1 MRKTLK
7 IPGIDQCPVD
17 DIVSI
22 EGKGNYTTI
31 FLKNGETILMAKT
44 LKKFESQLRLGT
56 FLRIHKS
63 YLVNKVNVIGHD
75 LEDTKTVKTILQHSL
90 PVSRRKLDLVRGQLA
105 KFFFHKKR
113 ASIFIE
119 ALFCILCGLVSLRS
133 H

>member
-7 IPGIDQCPVD
+7 IPGLEQCPVD

-31 FLKNGETILMAKT
+31 FLKNGQSTVMAKT

-63 YLVNKVNVIGHD
+63 YLVNKVNVMSHD
-75 LEDTKTVKTILQHSL
+75 LNHTKTVKTILNQTL
-90 PVSRRKLDLVRGQLA
+90 PVSRRKLDLVRGQLE
-105 KFFFHKKR
+105 
-113 ASIFIE
+113 S
-119 ALFCILCGLVSLRS
+119 
-133 H
+133 

>member
-1 MRKTLK
+1 MKKTLK
-7 IPGIDQCPVD
+7 IPGLEQCPVD

-31 FLKNGETILMAKT
+31 FLKNGQSTVMAKT

-75 LEDTKTVKTILQHSL
+75 LNETKTVQTILNQTL
-90 PVSRRKLDLVRGQLA
+90 PVSRRKLDLVRGQLG
-105 KFFFHKKR
+105 
-113 ASIFIE
+113 S
-119 ALFCILCGLVSLRS
+119 
-133 H
+133 

>member
-7 IPGIDQCPVD
+7 IPGLEQCPVD

-31 FLKNGETILMAKT
+31 FLKNGQSTVMAKT
-44 LKKFESQLRLGT
+44 LKKFESQLRLST

-75 LEDTKTVKTILQHSL
+75 LNDKKTIITILNQTL
-90 PVSRRKLDLVRGQLA
+90 PVSRRKLDLVRGQLE
-105 KFFFHKKR
+105 F
-113 ASIFIE
+113 
-119 ALFCILCGLVSLRS
+119 
-133 H
+133 

>member
-7 IPGIDQCPVD
+7 IPGLEQCPVD

-31 FLKNGETILMAKT
+31 FLKNGQSTVMAKT

-63 YLVNKVNVIGHD
+63 YLVNKVNVIGYD
-75 LEDTKTVKTILQHSL
+75 LNDT
-90 PVSRRKLDLVRGQLA
+90 
-105 KFFFHKKR
+105 
-113 ASIFIE
+113 
-119 ALFCILCGLVSLRS
+119 
-133 H
+133 

>member
-1 MRKTLK
+1 LPGGSRGLGDVYKRQRFTGSKYVQMRKTLK

-31 FLKNGETILMAKT
+31 FLKNGQSILMAKT

-63 YLVNKVNVIGHD
+63 YLVNKVNVTGHD
-75 LEDTKTVKTILQHSL
+75 LNETKTVKTILNQSL

-105 KFFFHKKR
+105 
-113 ASIFIE
+113 
-119 ALFCILCGLVSLRS
+119 
-133 H
+133 

>member
-7 IPGIDQCPVD
+7 IPGLEQCPVD

-31 FLKNGETILMAKT
+31 FLKNGQSIVMAKT
-44 LKKFESQLRLGT
+44 LKKFESQLRLCT

-75 LEDTKTVKTILQHSL
+75 LNDTKTVKTILNQNL
-90 PVSRRKLDLVRGQLA
+90 PVSRRKLDLVRGQLE
-105 KFFFHKKR
+105 
-113 ASIFIE
+113 S
-119 ALFCILCGLVSLRS
+119 
-133 H
+133 

>member
-63 YLVNKVNVIGHD
+63 YLVNFLRIHKSYLVNKVNVIGHD

-105 KFFFHKKR
+105 
-113 ASIFIE
+113 
-119 ALFCILCGLVSLRS
+119 
-133 H
+133 